1 MNPVSDT
8 PFSNASYPPPEGP
21 GIKIPILFGA
31 VLALMGACGYLYY
44 QLNQVRVEMAD
55 SKEQILAEIAKV
67 HEVSTVSTATN
78 KRTVDTLRS
87 ELAAARGQAN
97 ALAGAAKIEAEKH
110 ADEIE
115 AKLSK
120 AQDEQ
125 AKRVTAVTAEVSAV
139 KEDASQ
145 TRSKVGEVTT
155 EVGSLKTD
163 QQATKSELEK
173 TIADLHSTRGDLGVQ
188 SGLIATNSKQLEAL
202 KALGER
208 NYVEFKIAKE
218 KVPQKV
224 GDVQIRLK
232 SADPKKNRYTIELLA
247 DDKTTEKKDK
257 TINEPVQFLLSRAV
271 QPYELVVNEVRKD
284 MIVGYVA
291 APKVQQARK

>member
-1 MNPVSDT
+1 MSDT
-8 PFSNASYPPPEGP
+8 PFSNASFPPPEGP

-55 SKEQILAEIAKV
+55 SREQILAEIAKV
-67 HEVSTVSTATN
+67 HEVSTVSSATN
-78 KRTVDTLRS
+78 KRTVDTLRT
-87 ELAAARGQAN
+87 ELASARSQAN
-97 ALAGAAKIEAEKH
+97 ALAGAAKVEAEKH

-115 AKLSK
+115 VKLSK

-125 AKRVTAVTAEVSAV
+125 AKRVAAVSAEVGQV
-139 KEDASQ
+139 KDEASQ
-145 TRSKVGEVTT
+145 TKSKVGEVTT
-155 EVGSLKTD
+155 EVSGLKTD

-208 NYVEFKIAKE
+208 NYVEFKIGNE
-218 KVPQKV
+218 KAAQKV
-224 GDVQIRLK
+224 GDIQIRLK
-232 SADPKKNRYTIELLA
+232 SADPKKNRYTIELMA
-247 DDKTTEKKDK
+247 DDKMVEKKDK
-257 TINEPVQFLLSRAV
+257 TINEPVQFLLARAV